1 MLLNFE
7 SYPKAG
13 ESFENLY
20 LEFKNINNNDISDSN
35 SHYLYTEQ
43 PILNGQ
49 QIINFNW
56 EKSLVDINNNEYPL

>member
-20 LEFKNINNNDISDSN
+20 LEFKNINNNDISDLN
-35 SHYLYTEQ
+35 SHYLYTE
-43 PILNGQ
+43 
-49 QIINFNW
+49 
-56 EKSLVDINNNEYPL
+56 